1 MQKWQLHNNANND
14 RQNCTKTEI
23 IQRRKLCK
31 DRNCTKT
38 EIMQRR
44 HCAIFLF
51 TLLSWDPFIRIF
63 FKHMPSPTGTVLS
76 TMKHVSC
83 RRKQLESIENL
94 IMYFLNTL
102 VNLGRFVR
110 GRISLYYHCKLKLD
124 NIHPVPLK
132 IDLKKNFSK
141 IILYKLDFELQHYY
155 TLLI

>member
-1 MQKWQLHNNANND
+1 MHKDGIYVKTTIL
-14 RQNCTKTEI
+14 RKTEI

-110 GRISLYYHCKLKLD
+110 GRFSLYCHCKLRLD
-124 NIHPVPLK
+124 NTHLK
-132 IDLKKNFSK
+132 NGFKK
-141 IILYKLDFELQHYY
+141 KLFGNNVYNLSFELQHYY
-155 TLLI
+155 ILLI